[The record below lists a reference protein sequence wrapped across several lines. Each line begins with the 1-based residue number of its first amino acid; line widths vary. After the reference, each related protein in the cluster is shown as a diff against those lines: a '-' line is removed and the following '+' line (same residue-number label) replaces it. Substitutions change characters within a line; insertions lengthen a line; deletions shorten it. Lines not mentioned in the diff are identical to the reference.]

1 MKTKRSTLRNSVVEN
16 NNEKTA
22 VYSQNSSITDI
33 MATDDG
39 KFQYSTDGG
48 QSFEEVS
55 TQVDA
60 TLSTTSENPVQNK
73 VITENINN
81 IINNVTKIENSS
93 GGGSVG
99 ALSNTDTGGAVGHG
113 AIAISGGGA
122 VGSGANTQNGGGAVG
137 ASASCSGSGGAIGFD
152 ARTSNGF
159 AGGMMAK
166 TVNSNNSGIDA
177 IQLGT
182 GTNST
187 EKTLQIYNDNIYN
200 ANTHTL
206 TVENAQIDGNI
217 TDGTNTVTVADIATK
232 VKFITLTS
240 TTNTHLTDEQKGI
253 LLEDENNYIVAGG
266 RVFRY
271 SNNLSTA
278 DNVKFYTF
286 VGNGATTEDKIIQ
299 TCSFFSGNTP
309 ALLSFNS
316 EVNINNLATKNDI
329 QTNNN
334 QLENGAGYI
343 TSPEFIATSYDLI
356 NPVSSKIVDNS
367 VSSGPK
373 NKWIFN
379 KMFYEVSTS
388 DVQSSIQT
396 IYNFLNSLNLETD
409 KVYNCLVGN
418 DVGILLKSTLPGV
431 SKYSYQITAFGKRNC
446 YFYVADTAA
455 TTRFALHCFF
465 STDVY
470 NTLFLNGIWK

>member
-22 VYSQNSSITDI
+22 VYSQNGSITDI

-39 KFQYSTDGG
+39 KFQYSKDGG

-73 VITENINN
+73 VITNKFN
-81 IINNVTKIENSS
+81 
-93 GGGSVG
+93 
-99 ALSNTDTGGAVGHG
+99 D
-113 AIAISGGGA
+113 
-122 VGSGANTQNGGGAVG
+122 
-137 ASASCSGSGGAIGFD
+137 
-152 ARTSNGF
+152 
-159 AGGMMAK
+159 
-166 TVNSNNSGIDA
+166 
-177 IQLGT
+177 
-182 GTNST
+182 
-187 EKTLQIYNDNIYN
+187 IYNS
-200 ANTHTL
+200 NTHTL
-206 TVENAQIDGNI
+206 TSQNVQVSGNI

-240 TTNTHLTDEQKGI
+240 TTNTQLTDEQKGI

-271 SNNLSTA
+271 SNNLSTS

-286 VGNGATTEDKIIQ
+286 VGNGTTTEDKIIQ
-299 TCSFFSGNTP
+299 TCSFSPRNTP
-309 ALLSFNS
+309 ALLFFNP

-329 QTNNN
+329 PTNNN

-343 TSPEFIATSYDLI
+343 TSPEFIATNHDLI

-367 VSSGPK
+367 ASSGQK
-373 NKWIFN
+373 NKYIFN
-379 KMFYEVSTS
+379 KMFDEVSTG

-396 IYNFLNSLNLETD
+396 IYNFLNSLNLETN

-418 DVGILLKSTLPGV
+418 DVGILLKNELIGNN
-431 SKYSYQITAFGKRNC
+431 KYSYRITVFGERRY
-446 YFYVADTAA
+446 YFYVADTASRP
-455 TTRFALHCFF
+455 RFALDCFF
-465 STDVY
+465 SSDY
-470 NTLFLNGIWK
+470 NTLPLNGIWK

>member
-1 MKTKRSTLRNSVVEN
+1 MKTKRSSLRNSVVEN

-22 VYSQNSSITDI
+22 VYSQNGSVTDI

-39 KFQYSTDGG
+39 KFQYSKDGG

-55 TQVDA
+55 TQVDT

-81 IINNVTKIENSS
+81 IVNNVTKIENSS
-93 GGGSVG
+93 GGG
-99 ALSNTDTGGAVGHG
+99 
-113 AIAISGGGA
+113 
-122 VGSGANTQNGGGAVG
+122 AVG
-137 ASASCSGSGGAIGFD
+137 AFANCSGSGGAIGFD

-206 TVENAQIDGNI
+206 TSQNVQVSGNI

-232 VKFITLTS
+232 
-240 TTNTHLTDEQKGI
+240 
-253 LLEDENNYIVAGG
+253 
-266 RVFRY
+266 
-271 SNNLSTA
+271 
-278 DNVKFYTF
+278 
-286 VGNGATTEDKIIQ
+286 
-299 TCSFFSGNTP
+299 
-309 ALLSFNS
+309 
-316 EVNINNLATKNDI
+316 NDI
-329 QTNNN
+329 PTNNN

-343 TSPEFIATSYDLI
+343 TSPEFIEISYDLI
-356 NPVSSKIVDNS
+356 GSISSSNIVDNTI
-367 VSSGPK
+367 SSGAK

-388 DVQSSIQT
+388 DEQSSIQT

-409 KVYNCLVGN
+409 KVYNCLVAS
-418 DVGILLKSTLPGV
+418 DVGILLKRELPGNGN
-431 SKYSYQITAFGKRNC
+431 YFYRITAFGERNC
-446 YFYVADTAA
+446 YFHVAKTA
-455 TTRFALHCFF
+455 TGFRLSCYLNTN
-465 STDVY
+465 Y
-470 NTLFLNGIWK
+470 NNLPLNGIWK